1 MADVTAPRP
10 YVPAFSGIYA
20 AFDPIALPLLR
31 LTMGLILVPH
41 GCQKLFGWF
50 GGLGFEKFTEIFDKM
65 GWHPAFFWVA
75 LVALTES
82 VGGLLLA
89 FGFMTRFA
97 AAAILIFMINAVW
110 ATHAKGFFWAQGGME
125 YPILIG
131 IVALVFL
138 IKGGGRFSV
147 DHALGKEL

>member
-1 MADVTAPRP
+1 MTDTTAPRP

-31 LTMGLILVPH
+31 LTMGLILFPH

-50 GGLGFEKFTEIFDKM
+50 GGLGFEKFTEIFDKI
-65 GWHPAFFWVA
+65 GWHPAAFWVA

-89 FGFMTRFA
+89 VGFLTRFA
-97 AAAILIFMINAVW
+97 AAAIVIFMINAVW
-110 ATHAKGFFWAQGGME
+110 ATSAKGFFWAQGGME

-131 IVALVFL
+131 VVALVFL
-138 IKGGGRFSV
+138 IKGAGRFSV